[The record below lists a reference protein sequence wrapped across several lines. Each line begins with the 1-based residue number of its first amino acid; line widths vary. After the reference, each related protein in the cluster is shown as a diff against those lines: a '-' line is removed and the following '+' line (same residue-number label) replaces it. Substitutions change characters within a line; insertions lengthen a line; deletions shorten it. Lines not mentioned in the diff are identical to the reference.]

1 MRLSMKVVL
10 ATCLFQS
17 LISVTTAQAAAGPE
31 YPVKTVRM
39 LVGFAPGAGV
49 DFAGRLVAQK
59 LQEAWGQTV
68 LVENRPGAGGNIAA
82 DQVAKASPDGYT
94 ILLTSPGPIVVNQS
108 LMASMPY
115 DPIKDLAPVSMVASG
130 PNILAVRTDLP
141 ARNVKELI
149 ALARATKSQL
159 NFGSSGMGSTPH
171 MAAELFKMMAKVEM
185 VHVPYKGSAEAVTDV
200 IAKRLDVLITTMPAM
215 LGAVKGGEV
224 RALAVTSLK
233 RNPALPDVPTVSEA
247 GLPGYEFGV
256 WWGVFAPAATPVPV
270 VTKMH
275 QAIVNMLKTEDV
287 RAKIAVQNVDVAGSA
302 SPREFSDYVQK
313 EAGQWAKVIKTAGIK
328 AN

>member
-1 MRLSMKVVL
+1 MHRSMKVALAACLLQSVL
-10 ATCLFQS
+10 SMPSAL
-17 LISVTTAQAAAGPE
+17 AAAGPD

-68 LVENRPGAGGNIAA
+68 IVENRPGAGGNIAA
-82 DQVAKASPDGYT
+82 DVVAKASPDGYT

-108 LMASMPY
+108 LMANMPY

-141 ARNVKELI
+141 AKNVKELI

-185 VHVPYKGSAEAVTDV
+185 VHVPYKGSADAVTDV

-215 LGAVKGGEV
+215 LGAVKSGEV
-224 RALAVTSLK
+224 RGLAVTSLR
-233 RNPALPDVPTVSEA
+233 RNAALPDLPTINES

-256 WWGVFAPAATPVPV
+256 WWGVFVPAATPVALV
-270 VTKMH
+270 NKMH
-275 QAIVNMLKTEDV
+275 QGIANMLKMDDV
-287 RAKIAVQNVDVAGSA
+287 RAKIAAQNVDVAGSA
-302 SPREFSDYVQK
+302 SPKEFADHVQK
-313 EAGQWAKVIKTAGIK
+313 EAATWAQVIKTAGIK